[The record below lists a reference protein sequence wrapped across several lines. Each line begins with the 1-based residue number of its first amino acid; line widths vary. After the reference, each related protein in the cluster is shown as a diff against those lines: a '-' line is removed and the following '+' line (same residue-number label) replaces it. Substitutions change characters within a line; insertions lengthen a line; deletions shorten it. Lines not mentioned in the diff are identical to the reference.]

1 MSNQELTEIIK
12 LLGERIVKIE
22 KTLLH
27 HSTKLK
33 RTTTTSNIKSFSNLE
48 KPIDILENN
57 KNTNKISINN
67 LEKRLEILENN
78 LNTNKI
84 SRNTSN
90 LDNTNY
96 KEKIDDYIEKNIK
109 LVKEEQLKL
118 YNSQI
123 KLNKN
128 IELLET
134 TITAFSQKIKL
145 Y

>member
-12 LLGERIVKIE
+12 LLGERIIKIE

-48 KPIDILENN
+48 KRLDILENN
-57 KNTNKISINN
+57 RDTNKVSI
-67 LEKRLEILENN
+67 
-78 LNTNKI
+78 
-84 SRNTSN
+84 NTSN
-90 LDNTNY
+90 IENTNY
-96 KEKIDDYIEKNIK
+96 KKKIDNYIEKNIK

-118 YNSQI
+118 FDSQI

-128 IELLET
+128 VELLEN
-134 TITAFSQKIKL
+134 TIKSFEKKIKL
-145 Y
+145 F

>member
-1 MSNQELTEIIK
+1 MSYQELTEIIK
-12 LLGERIVKIE
+12 LLGERIIKIE

-33 RTTTTSNIKSFSNLE
+33 TMINIKSFSNLE

-109 LVKEEQLKL
+109 RVKEEQLKL

>member
-12 LLGERIVKIE
+12 LLGERIIKIE
-22 KTLLH
+22 KTLLR

-33 RTTTTSNIKSFSNLE
+33 PMTNIKSFSNLE